1 MNWRDH
7 LTPEQ
12 AKRIAVLDR
21 QIQKR
26 GSETKAMLTERR
38 AISEAARKRGVYLA
52 SKASPTA
59 GVNQRRGD

>member
-21 QIQKR
+21 QLEKR
-26 GSETKAMLTERR
+26 GSETKAMLVERR
-38 AISEAARKRGVYLA
+38 AISEAARKKGAYLA
-52 SKASPTA
+52 RKAGPVFH
-59 GVNQRRGD
+59 GRNV